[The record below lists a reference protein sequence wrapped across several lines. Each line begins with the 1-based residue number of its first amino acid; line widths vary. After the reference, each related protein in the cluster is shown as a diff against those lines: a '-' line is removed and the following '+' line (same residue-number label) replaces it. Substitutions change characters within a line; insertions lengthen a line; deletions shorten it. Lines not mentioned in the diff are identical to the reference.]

1 MFDFNSDKAGLS
13 LAAIREVFSGCADF
27 ECRAVLPGLE
37 GGRALAVCWVD
48 GLADGGSISDD
59 ILRPLTEQARAE
71 GLSERSL
78 LDLLERGG
86 VYSSTVR
93 RRTQACDVVTDLLVG
108 FCCLVADG
116 AGAALS
122 FEVRSKA
129 TRSISPPSVE
139 KSIKG
144 GKDAFVETLRVNTSL
159 VRRKLRTPELHLTET
174 VVGRRSGTNVAVMHV
189 EGVAKDGLAD
199 EVLRRID
206 AIDIDGLLSAGDLE
220 EYIVDDPRSP
230 FPQLLHTERPDAFA
244 MHLLDGRVGILVDG
258 LPVGFVLPAGLAAF
272 MRVPED
278 SADHF
283 LVSSMLTLLR
293 WVALFL
299 SLCLPAAFVAV
310 SMYHQE
316 MLPVKLLLSMTAAKQ
331 FVPFSVAAEVIAMLL
346 SFELLQEAGLRL
358 PDPVGQTASII
369 GALIVGQS
377 AVEAKVVSPI
387 AVIVVALA
395 GICGYVMPSRDLGS
409 AVRLCRLLFVL
420 AAVLMG
426 LYGLVAALALLI
438 LHLACLD
445 SFGAPYTA
453 PFTDRDGPGALTGLI
468 KRPNRVDKFR
478 SPHLAG
484 WNRRRQK

>member
-93 RRTQACDVVTDLLVG
+93 RRTQACDVVTDLLAG

-468 KRPNRVDKFR
+468 KRPNRADKFR
-478 SPHLAG
+478 SPHLVG